1 MQGLAGLDIT
11 VLNQFISGSSTT
23 VSSEAVEY
31 ICPLGQLRRFTEYEI
46 TNQQLLEQSIIL
58 VNGVRIA
65 LNLQQVE

>member
-1 MQGLAGLDIT
+1 MPGLAGLDIT
-11 VLNQFISGSSTT
+11 VLNQFASAPSTT
-23 VSSEAVEY
+23 TSSEAVEY
-31 ICPLGQLRRFTEYEI
+31 ICPLDSLRRFTEYEI